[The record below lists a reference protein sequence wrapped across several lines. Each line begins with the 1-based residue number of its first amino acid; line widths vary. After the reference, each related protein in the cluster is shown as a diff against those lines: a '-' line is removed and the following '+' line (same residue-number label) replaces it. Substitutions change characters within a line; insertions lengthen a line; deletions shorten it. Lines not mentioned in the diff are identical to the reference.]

1 MVCMY
6 STIALIALPVA
17 IFYIHADDK
26 HSYAS
31 VNDLVLQNIIYCPE
45 RLKLNLDWQG
55 AIPGFSASAGQGNHT
70 GA

>member
-1 MVCMY
+1 MRVP
-6 STIALIALPVA
+6 TIALIALPVA

-45 RLKLNLDWQG
+45 RLKLNLDWRG
-55 AIPGFSASAGQGNHT
+55 AIPDLAPAQGNHT